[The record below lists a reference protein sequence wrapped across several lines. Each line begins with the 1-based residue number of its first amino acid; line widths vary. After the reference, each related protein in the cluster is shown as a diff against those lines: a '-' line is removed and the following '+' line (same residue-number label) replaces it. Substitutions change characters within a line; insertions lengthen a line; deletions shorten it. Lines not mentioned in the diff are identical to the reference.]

1 MLFLTFDLK
10 QLTGTSMTFLPLKG
24 AYSLTIRHLTIFLTV
39 AQQGSMSAAA
49 KTLYLSQP
57 TVSQAI
63 RELETHYNGLLFER
77 LGKKLYLTDRGR
89 LLLPH
94 AEELVQQFRQVEE
107 LMLNQGQSSTL
118 KLGSTITVGT
128 CLTPSV
134 VVDLQKCFPEMLI
147 YSYVSNTRDIEE
159 KLLKSELD
167 AAVIEGEI
175 LSPDLIVL
183 PIIDDSLVLAV
194 GKEHPFYTQ
203 RELSVADLQGQKF
216 SMRESGSGTRQ
227 LIEDYAS
234 RHQLSYITAWEA
246 NSPRVLL
253 NAVLYNNIL
262 SVMSLR
268 LMQHELQHGSIRVF
282 RQADGEWERK
292 FTLVYHKNKFL
303 TPSIYELERI
313 LHEHQHMNMPEKM
326 GMLH

>member
-1 MLFLTFDLK
+1 
-10 QLTGTSMTFLPLKG
+10 
-24 AYSLTIRHLTIFLTV
+24 
-39 AQQGSMSAAA
+39 
-49 KTLYLSQP
+49 
-57 TVSQAI
+57 
-63 RELETHYNGLLFER
+63 
-77 LGKKLYLTDRGR
+77 
-89 LLLPH
+89 
-94 AEELVQQFRQVEE
+94 
-107 LMLNQGQSSTL
+107 
-118 KLGSTITVGT
+118 
-128 CLTPSV
+128 
-134 VVDLQKCFPEMLI
+134 MLI

-194 GKEHPFYTQ
+194 GKAHPFYTR

-227 LIEDYAS
+227 LFEDYAS

-268 LMQHELQHGSIRVF
+268 LMQHELQHGSIRAF
-282 RQADGEWERK
+282 RQADGEWDRK
-292 FTLVYHKNKFL
+292 FKLVYHKNKFL

>member
-1 MLFLTFDLK
+1 M
-10 QLTGTSMTFLPLKG
+10 
-24 AYSLTIRHLTIFLTV
+24 TIRHLTIFLTV

-49 KTLYLSQP
+49 KVLYLSQP

-77 LGKKLYLTDRGR
+77 LGKKLYLTERGR

-94 AEELVQQFRQVEE
+94 AEELVQQFRQIEE

-134 VVDLQKCFPEMLI
+134 IMDLQKCFPELSV

-167 AAVIEGEI
+167 AAVVEGEI

-194 GKEHPFYTQ
+194 GKEHPFYTRQ
-203 RELSVADLQGQKF
+203 ELSVADLQGQKF

-227 LIEDYAS
+227 LFEDYAS
-234 RHQLSYITAWEA
+234 RHQLSYITTWEA
-246 NSPRVLL
+246 NRV
-253 NAVLYNNIL
+253 
-262 SVMSLR
+262 
-268 LMQHELQHGSIRVF
+268 GGG
-282 RQADGEWERK
+282 D
-292 FTLVYHKNKFL
+292 
-303 TPSIYELERI
+303 
-313 LHEHQHMNMPEKM
+313 
-326 GMLH
+326 

>member
-1 MLFLTFDLK
+1 M
-10 QLTGTSMTFLPLKG
+10 
-24 AYSLTIRHLTIFLTV
+24 TIRHLIIFLAV
-39 AQQGSMSAAA
+39 AQQGSMSSAA

-63 RELETHYNGLLFER
+63 RELEKHYNGLLFDR
-77 LGKKLYLTDRGR
+77 LGKKLYLTDRGK
-89 LLLPH
+89 LLLPL
-94 AEELVQQFRQVEE
+94 AEDLVQQFRQVEE

-134 VVDLQKCFPEMLI
+134 VMDLQKIFPELNV

-167 AAVIEGEI
+167 AAVVEGEI
-175 LSPDLIVL
+175 ISPDLIVL
-183 PIIDDSLVLAV
+183 PVIDDSLVLAV
-194 GKEHPFYTQ
+194 GKEHPFYG
-203 RELSVADLQGQKF
+203 REHLTVNDLQGQRF

-227 LIEDYAS
+227 LFEDYAA
-234 RHQLSYITAWEA
+234 RHQLSYTTAWEA

-253 NAVLYNNIL
+253 NAVLYNQVL

-268 LMQHELQHGSIRVF
+268 LMQHELKHGFIHVF
-282 RQADGEWERK
+282 YQTGGEWNRK
-292 FTLVYHKNKFL
+292 FKLVYHKNKFL
-303 TPSIYELERI
+303 TPAIYELEKI
-313 LHEHQHMNMPEKM
+313 LHTYQHMELPQNM